1 MASIIS
7 PRASHF
13 PVEAGGSISM
23 TVANCE
29 TNFRKCVEAMQS
41 DEDGIYAGI
50 LEELQSKF
58 LSWVS
63 YLGVFADSQVCL
75 DRRLERHPQYRDLVL
90 WVLDTLNMNLLHM
103 SKIKQDSKSILSRW
117 YLLTA

>member
-7 PRASHF
+7 PRADHF

-41 DEDGIYAGI
+41 VEDGIYAGI

-58 LSWVS
+58 LSWAS

-75 DRRLERHPQYRDLVL
+75 DRRLERHPQYCDLVL

-103 SKIKQDSKSILSRW
+103 SKTKQDSMSSLSRW